1 MENGTATHYHT
12 TMVAVVCGII
22 VREDGLLL
30 IGQRPAG
37 KHLSGQWE
45 FPGGKIEVNETA
57 ANAIHREL
65 DEELGCS
72 VCVVFRL
79 QCVHHIYDDG
89 VEISMIPFVC
99 KIVNGHGN
107 LKVIEHDRVEW
118 VAFDKLKNYNMVA
131 ADVHVIALYR
141 AWTLL

>member
-1 MENGTATHYHT
+1 
-12 TMVAVVCGII
+12 MVAVVCGII

-30 IGQRPAG
+30 IGQRPPG

-57 ANAIHREL
+57 ENAIHREL
-65 DEELGCS
+65 KEELGCS
-72 VCVVFRL
+72 VCVVFQL
-79 QCVHHIYDDG
+79 QCLQHIYDNG

-99 KIVNGHGN
+99 KIVIGDGN
-107 LKVIEHDRVEW
+107 PRVIEHTRVEW
-118 VAFDKLKNYNMVA
+118 VSVDELKTYKMVA